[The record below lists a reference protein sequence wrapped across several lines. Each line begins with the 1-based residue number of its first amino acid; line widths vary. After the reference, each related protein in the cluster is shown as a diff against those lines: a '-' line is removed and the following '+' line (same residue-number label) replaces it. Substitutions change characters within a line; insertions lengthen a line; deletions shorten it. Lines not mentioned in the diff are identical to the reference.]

1 MYVTVIL
8 PSQIEFILSLDEFK
22 NRYYCSDKEI
32 ATTVLKMFM
41 MNLIHKFKKKTYKGE
56 FTMKSAAIFFCRPC
70 LI

>member
-32 ATTVLKMFM
+32 ATTVLKVFK
-41 MNLIHKFKKKTYKGE
+41 MNLIHKLKKKNIQRGIHYE
-56 FTMKSAAIFFCRPC
+56 ISSYFFCRPC